1 MGVRLYVGDLVQ
13 ISQNKSYTIL
23 YTDMPDGYGYP
34 VPVTICAAKC
44 GRWFRKISED
54 IYDGFCYVC
63 YREQF
68 EGEEDRP
75 L

>member
-1 MGVRLYVGDLVQ
+1 MKEYIGYFRGYC
-13 ISQNKSYTIL
+13 YTETPARDYGL
-23 YTDMPDGYGYP
+23 GPGYIT
-34 VPVTICAAKC
+34 PVTICAAKC

-68 EGEEDRP
+68 EDEEECV